1 MLAYVRVSEFTGDEY
16 VRLPMNSVALGSCLV
31 SLPFDAPLPLSRRLF
46 GKILFIQLLRISQL
60 TCNIIIFRM
69 YSCIVQDIRIN
80 RLIWVKIILIDLRES
95 SAFIKE
101 VFVNQ
106 VLSNQL
112 IPQAMG
118 IFLCHKRNAQQSEL
132 PTMFWRVMMDLIN
145 L

>member
-1 MLAYVRVSEFTGDEY
+1 
-16 VRLPMNSVALGSCLV
+16 
-31 SLPFDAPLPLSRRLF
+31 
-46 GKILFIQLLRISQL
+46 
-60 TCNIIIFRM
+60 M

-112 IPQAMG
+112 IPPAMG
-118 IFLCHKRNAQQSEL
+118 IILCHKRNAQQSEL

>member
-1 MLAYVRVSEFTGDEY
+1 
-16 VRLPMNSVALGSCLV
+16 
-31 SLPFDAPLPLSRRLF
+31 
-46 GKILFIQLLRISQL
+46 
-60 TCNIIIFRM
+60 M
-69 YSCIVQDIRIN
+69 YSRIVQDIRIN
-80 RLIWVKIILIDLRES
+80 RLIWVKIILIDSRES
-95 SAFIKE
+95 DAFIKE